1 MNFVCADGIYEN
13 IWNTN
18 LVLNSFK
25 PGFQQLINRFLKKM
39 LISKDSVEKLTKSIV
54 SGKET
59 FCSGL
64 YLSARWFVVSQL
76 NHNGIQL
83 IMLPNKEAAEY
94 CAADL
99 YNLIEGD
106 RVFFLPDSGKS
117 LERSNYKA
125 SLSVQRTS
133 AIGKVLEYKEGQLII
148 VTYPSAVEE
157 EIPDTSKISGS
168 IMKYRIGDEI
178 SHEDISEFLY
188 NSGFE
193 RVDFVA
199 EPGQYA
205 IRGAI
210 VDIFSYS
217 LSNPY
222 RISFFGDE
230 IEAISIFDCNTQLS
244 KEKVEEAEIYPDI
257 TSKDDE
263 ESTVSLT
270 DILPKETLLWLDSS
284 DMYRNKEFFKGF
296 TPFKKVYM
304 ELPLSRQNEEVIKF
318 NISPQPTFN
327 KNFELLTEDIRKHLE
342 EGFKVRIYG
351 EKQSQLDRLKSILS
365 QNGGL
370 MPEFIAGKNI
380 HNGFIDNENKVCCYS
395 DHEIFDRFHRV
406 SIRRSVE
413 KSEQLTINDLTSFA
427 IGDYIVHLDYGVGI
441 FGGLVRMKDD
451 RGRMHE
457 VVKLMYKDN
466 DVIFIS
472 VNSLHKISRYKSK
485 DSEPPR
491 IHKLGSKSWQNLK
504 ASTKSKVK
512 DIAKDLI
519 QLYAKR
525 KSAKG
530 FAFSADTYMQQELES
545 SFMYEDT
552 PDQEKAVYAVKRDME
567 DDCPMDRLVCGDVG
581 FGKTEVAIRAA
592 FKAVADSKQVAVLV
606 PTTILALQHFNTF
619 KNRLKDFPCNIDYVS
634 RLRTTKEISDIQ
646 RRLKAGT
653 LDIVIGTHK
662 LIGKGFEFKDLGLLI
677 IDEEQKF
684 GVSSK
689 EKLRQLKA
697 SVDTLT
703 LTATPIPRTLQ
714 FSLLGARD
722 LSIIST
728 PPPNRIPVQTEIM
741 LFDPDEIKKIIEY
754 ELNRGGQIFFLHN
767 RVEEL
772 QSIHDILHRLV
783 PDMKICVAHG
793 QMEPKVLENKIL
805 DFMAGDYDML
815 LCTTIIENGL
825 DVPNA
830 NTIII
835 NQAQN
840 IGLSDLHQLRGR
852 VGRSNRRAFCYLI
865 VPPLLS
871 ITEDARRRLKAIESF
886 SDLGSGFNIAM
897 QDLDIRGAGNLLGA
911 EQSGFITDMGF
922 ETYQKILAEAM
933 EELGVETGVVTKNS
947 GDNYT
952 YDCVIETDQLAL
964 IPDTYI
970 DVTAEKIRIYKELD
984 SLTSDKELDKMKSRL
999 EDRFGK
1005 MPEELVRLFDIVRIR
1020 QLGIKLGF
1028 EKIIIKNGVMIAF
1041 FITNPLSQYYRSD
1054 KFAKVLEN
1062 ISLNPSLF
1070 ELKQNDSKLR
1080 IFARNVDG
1088 IAKAYSILQK
1098 LQ

>member
-1 MNFVCADGIYEN
+1 
-13 IWNTN
+13 
-18 LVLNSFK
+18 
-25 PGFQQLINRFLKKM
+25 M
-39 LISKDSVEKLTKSIV
+39 LISTKSVNTLAEKLSSSTEI
-54 SGKET
+54 

-64 YLSARWFVVSQL
+64 FLSARWFVISQL
-76 NHNGIQL
+76 DHDGIQL
-83 IMLPNKEAAEY
+83 VVLPDKESAEY

-99 YNLIEGD
+99 YTLIEGD
-106 RVFFLPDSGKS
+106 KVFFLPDSGKN
-117 LERSNYKA
+117 LERSNYK
-125 SLSVQRTS
+125 STLGVQRTS
-133 AIGKVLEYKEGQLII
+133 AVGKILDHKEGQLIV
-148 VTYPSAVEE
+148 VTYPSALEE
-157 EIPDTSKISGS
+157 GIPDAGKIKESLLKLS
-168 IMKYRIGDEI
+168 VGDEI
-178 SHEDISEFLY
+178 SHDDIVKSLFD
-188 NSGFE
+188 SGFE
-193 RVDFVA
+193 RVDFVG
-199 EPGQYA
+199 EPGQFA

-217 LSNPY
+217 YNDPF
-222 RISFFGDE
+222 RVSFFGDE
-230 IEAISIFDCNTQLS
+230 IDTINIFDCNTQLS
-244 KEKVEEAEIYPDI
+244 KEKVQTAEIYPDI
-257 TSKDDE
+257 VASE
-263 ESTVSLT
+263 EEGECMMQIA
-270 DILPKETLLWLDSS
+270 DMLPADTLIWLDSS
-284 DMYRNKEFFKGF
+284 DMYRNKGFFPAIERFRKI
-296 TPFKKVYM
+296 YM
-304 ELPLSRQNEEVIKF
+304 ELPLSRQNEDAIKF
-318 NISPQPTFN
+318 NIAPQPVFN
-327 KNFELLTEDIRKHLE
+327 KNFELLTEDIRKRLE
-342 EGFKVRIYG
+342 EGYRVRIYG
-351 EKQSQLDRLKSILS
+351 EKQSQLERLQSILS
-365 QNGGL
+365 QNGGI
-370 MPEFIAGKNI
+370 MPEFIPKKNI
-380 HNGFIDNENKVCCYS
+380 HNGFIDHENKVCCYS

-406 SIRRSVE
+406 SIRRTVE

-427 IGDYIVHLDYGVGI
+427 IGDYIVHIDYGVGI

-451 RGRMHE
+451 KGRMHE
-457 VVKLMYKDN
+457 VVKLMYRDN
-466 DVIFIS
+466 DVVFVS
-472 VNSLHKISRYKSK
+472 VHALHKISRYKSK
-485 DSEPPR
+485 DSEPPK
-491 IHKLGSKSWQNLK
+491 IHKLGSKVWQNLK

-525 KSAKG
+525 KSARG
-530 FAFSADTYMQQELES
+530 FAFSADTFMQQELES

-552 PDQEKAVYAVKRDME
+552 PDQEKAVQAVKRDME

-581 FGKTEVAIRAA
+581 FGKTEVAVRAA

-619 KNRLKDFPCNIDYVS
+619 RNRLKDFPCNIDYVS
-634 RLRTTKEISDIQ
+634 RLRTAKEISDIQ
-646 RRLKAGT
+646 KRLKAGT

-684 GVSSK
+684 GVSAK

-741 LFDPDEIKKIIEY
+741 LFDHDEIKKIIRY

-793 QMEPKVLENKIL
+793 QMEAKMLENKIL

-933 EELGVETGVVTKNS
+933 EELGVETGLTPKNVKES
-947 GDNYT
+947 YVS
-952 YDCVIETDQLAL
+952 DCTIETDQLAL
-964 IPDTYI
+964 IPDSYI
-970 DVTAEKIRIYKELD
+970 DMTAEKIRIYKELD
-984 SLTSDKELDKMKSRL
+984 SMTSDKELDNLRIRL

-1005 MPEELVRLFDIVRIR
+1005 MPEELQRLFDIVRIR

-1041 FITNPLSQYYRSD
+1041 FISNPLSQYYRSD
-1054 KFAKVLEN
+1054 KFAKILEN
-1062 ISLNPSLF
+1062 VSLNPKLF
-1070 ELKQNDSKLR
+1070 ELKQNDNKLR
-1080 IFARNVDG
+1080 IFSRNVDG
-1088 IAKAYSILQK
+1088 ISKAYSILKK
-1098 LQ
+1098 L

>member
-1 MNFVCADGIYEN
+1 MLVSTDSINKLSRSADSSRE
-13 IWNTN
+13 
-18 LVLNSFK
+18 V
-25 PGFQQLINRFLKKM
+25 
-39 LISKDSVEKLTKSIV
+39 
-54 SGKET
+54 

-64 YLSARWFVVSQL
+64 FLSARWFAVSQL
-76 NHNGIQL
+76 DRDGLNMIV
-83 IMLPNKEAAEY
+83 LPDKESAEY

-99 YNLIEGD
+99 YNLVEGD
-106 RVFFLPDSGKS
+106 KVFFLPGSGRS
-117 LERSNYKA
+117 LERSNYKS
-125 SLSVQRTS
+125 SLEVQRTS
-133 AIGKVLEYKEGQLII
+133 AVGRILEYSGEQLYI
-148 VTYPSAVEE
+148 VTYPSALEE
-157 EIPDTSKISGS
+157 QIPDAETIRKSLIILSE
-168 IMKYRIGDEI
+168 GDEI
-178 SHEDISEFLY
+178 SHDEIVRVLFEND
-188 NSGFE
+188 FE
-193 RVDFVA
+193 RVDFVS
-199 EPGQYA
+199 EPGQFA

-217 LSNPY
+217 YNDPF

-230 IEAISIFDCNTQLS
+230 RDSINIFDCNTQLS
-244 KEKVEEAEIYPDI
+244 KQKAAKAEIYPDI
-257 TSKDDE
+257 LNDE
-263 ESTVSLT
+263 DRTMVSIC
-270 DILPKETLLWLDSS
+270 DILPEDTLFWLDSS
-284 DMYRNKEFFKGF
+284 DMYRQKEFFSLTGK
-296 TPFKKVYM
+296 FKRIYM
-304 ELPLSRQNEEVIKF
+304 DVPLSRQDVETVKF
-318 NISPQPTFN
+318 NISPQPSFN
-327 KNFELLTEDIRKHLE
+327 KNFELLTEDIRKNLE
-342 EGFKVRIYG
+342 NGYRVRIYG
-351 EKQSQLDRLKSILS
+351 EKLSQLERLKSILS
-365 QNGGL
+365 QNNGIL
-370 MPEFIAGKNI
+370 PEFISGKNI
-380 HNGFIDNENKVCCYS
+380 HNGFIDHENKVCCYS

-406 SIRRSVE
+406 SIRRTVE
-413 KSEQLTINDLTSFA
+413 KSEQLTINDLTSFS
-427 IGDYIVHLDYGVGI
+427 IGDYIVHIDYGVGI

-451 RGRMHE
+451 KGRMHE
-457 VVKLMYKDN
+457 VVKLTYKDN
-466 DVIFIS
+466 DVVFVS
-472 VNSLHKISRYKSK
+472 VHALHKISRYKSK
-485 DSEPPR
+485 DSEPPK
-491 IHKLGSKSWQNLK
+491 IHKLGSRAWQNLK

-525 KSAKG
+525 KGSKG

-552 PDQEKAVYAVKRDME
+552 PDQEKAVIAVKRDME

-581 FGKTEVAIRAA
+581 FGKTEVAVRAA

-619 KNRLKDFPCNIDYVS
+619 KGRLKDFPCNIDYVS
-634 RLRTTKEISDIQ
+634 RLRTAKEISDIRQ
-646 RRLKAGT
+646 RLKNGS

-684 GVSSK
+684 GVGAK
-689 EKLRQLKA
+689 EKLRQIKA

-722 LSIIST
+722 LSIINT

-741 LFDPDEIKKIIEY
+741 LFDHDEVRKIINY
-754 ELNRGGQIFFLHN
+754 ELNRGGQIFFVHN

-793 QMEPKVLENKIL
+793 QMESKTLENKIL
-805 DFMAGDYDML
+805 EFMAGDYDML

-825 DVPNA
+825 DIPNA

-852 VGRSNRRAFCYLI
+852 VGRSNKRAFCYLM
-865 VPPLLS
+865 VPPLVS

-933 EELGVETGVVTKNS
+933 EELGVETGMTS
-947 GDNYT
+947 GRVDEAYVS
-952 YDCVIETDQLAL
+952 DCTIETDQLAL
-964 IPDTYI
+964 IPDSYI
-970 DVTAEKIRIYKELD
+970 DMTAEKIRIYKELD
-984 SLTSDKELDKMKSRL
+984 SLTTEKEAQQMKKKL
-999 EDRFGK
+999 EDRFGEL
-1005 MPEELVRLFDIVRIR
+1005 PEELLRLFEIIKIR
-1020 QLGIKLGF
+1020 QLGQKLGF
-1028 EKIIIKNGVMIAF
+1028 EKIIIKNGVMISF
-1041 FITNPLSQYYRSD
+1041 FISNPLSQYYRSD
-1054 KFAKVLEN
+1054 IFSRILEN
-1062 ISLNPSLF
+1062 VSVNPKLF
-1070 ELKQNDSKLR
+1070 ELKQNDNRLR
-1080 IFARNVDG
+1080 VFSRNVDSLS
-1088 IAKAYSILQK
+1088 AAYSILKK
-1098 LQ
+1098 L

>member
-1 MNFVCADGIYEN
+1 
-13 IWNTN
+13 
-18 LVLNSFK
+18 
-25 PGFQQLINRFLKKM
+25 M
-39 LISKDSVEKLTKSIV
+39 LISTESVKKLAERISASDEV
-54 SGKET
+54 

-64 YLSARWFVVSQL
+64 FLSARWFAVSQL
-76 NHNGIQL
+76 DHDGLQVIV
-83 IMLPNKEAAEY
+83 LPDKDSAEY

-99 YNLIEGD
+99 YNLIDGD
-106 RVFFLPDSGKS
+106 KVFFLPDSGRA
-117 LERSNYKA
+117 LEKSNYKS
-125 SLSVQRTS
+125 SLGVQRTS
-133 AIGKVLEYKEGQLII
+133 AIGKIAEGRGEQTFVI
-148 VTYPSAVEE
+148 TYPSAIEE
-157 EIPDTSKISGS
+157 PVPDSQKIKES
-168 IMKYRIGDEI
+168 MLELRVGDEI
-178 SHEDISEFLY
+178 SHEDIVNALFE
-188 NSGFE
+188 NGFE
-193 RVDFVA
+193 RVDFVS
-199 EPGQYA
+199 EPGQFA

-217 LSNPY
+217 YNNPF
-222 RISFFGDE
+222 RVSFFGDE
-230 IEAISIFDCNTQLS
+230 IEGINIFDCNSQLS
-244 KEKVEEAEIYPDI
+244 KDKVESAEIYPDI
-257 TSKDDE
+257 VTAE
-263 ESTVSLT
+263 EGEGMVHLC
-270 DILPKETLLWLDSS
+270 DLLPEDTLFWLDSS
-284 DMYRNKEFFKGF
+284 DMYRQREFF
-296 TPFKKVYM
+296 PMLQRFKRIYM
-304 ELPLSRQNEEVIKF
+304 DVPLSRQNEDPVRF
-318 NISPQPTFN
+318 NIAPQPSFN
-327 KNFELLTEDIRKHLE
+327 KNFELLSEDIRKNLE
-342 EGFKVRIYG
+342 NGYRVRIYG

-365 QNGGL
+365 QDNAIL
-370 MPEFIAGKNI
+370 PEFVPKKNI
-380 HNGFIDNENKVCCYS
+380 HNGFIDHENKVCCYS

-413 KSEQLTINDLTSFA
+413 KSEQLTVNDLTSFA
-427 IGDYIVHLDYGVGI
+427 IGDYIVHIDYGVGI

-451 RGRMHE
+451 KGRMHE
-457 VVKLMYKDN
+457 VVKLTYKDG
-466 DVIFIS
+466 DVVFVS
-472 VNSLHKISRYKSK
+472 VHALHKISRYKSK
-485 DSEPPR
+485 DSEPPK
-491 IHKLGSKSWQNLK
+491 IHKLGSKAWQNLK
-504 ASTKSKVK
+504 TSTKSKVK

-552 PDQEKAVYAVKRDME
+552 PDQEKAVIAVKRDME

-581 FGKTEVAIRAA
+581 FGKTEVAVRAA

-606 PTTILALQHFNTF
+606 PTTILALQHFKTF
-619 KNRLKDFPCNIDYVS
+619 QSRLKDFPCNIDYVS
-634 RLRTTKEISDIQ
+634 RLRTAKEISDIQ
-646 RRLKAGT
+646 KRLKSGA

-684 GVSSK
+684 GVSAK

-722 LSIIST
+722 LSIINT

-741 LFDPDEIKKIIEY
+741 LFDHDEVKKIIRY
-754 ELNRGGQIFFLHN
+754 ELNRGGQIFFVHN

-793 QMEPKVLENKIL
+793 QMEAKVLENKIL
-805 DFMAGDYDML
+805 EFMAGDYDML

-825 DVPNA
+825 DIPNA

-852 VGRSNRRAFCYLI
+852 VGRSNKRSFCYLM
-865 VPPLLS
+865 VPPLVS
-871 ITEDARRRLKAIESF
+871 ITDDARRRLKAIEAF

-933 EELGVETGVVTKNS
+933 EELGMETGMTTRSINE
-947 GDNYT
+947 NYIS
-952 YDCVIETDQLAL
+952 DCTIETDQPAL
-964 IPDTYI
+964 IPDSYI
-970 DVTAEKIRIYKELD
+970 DMTAEKIRIYKELD
-984 SLTSDKELDKMKSRL
+984 SLTSVKEAEQLKGRL
-999 EDRFGK
+999 SDRFG
-1005 MPEELVRLFDIVRIR
+1005 PLPDELLRLFDIVNIR
-1020 QLGIKLGF
+1020 QLGQKLGF

-1041 FITNPLSQYYRSD
+1041 FISNPLSRYYKSD
-1054 KFAKVLEN
+1054 VFAGILEN
-1062 ISLNPSLF
+1062 VTKNPKLF
-1070 ELKQNDSKLR
+1070 ELKQNDNRLR
-1080 IFARNVDG
+1080 IFSRNVES
-1088 IAKAYSILQK
+1088 ISKAYSILKK
-1098 LQ
+1098 L

>member
-1 MNFVCADGIYEN
+1 
-13 IWNTN
+13 
-18 LVLNSFK
+18 
-25 PGFQQLINRFLKKM
+25 M
-39 LISKDSVEKLTKSIV
+39 LISTKSTITLADKV
-54 SGKET
+54 SSSMET

-64 YLSARWFVVSQL
+64 FLSARWFVVSQL
-76 NHNGIQL
+76 DHDGIQV
-83 IMLPNKEAAEY
+83 IVLPDKESAEY

-106 RVFFLPDSGKS
+106 CVFFLPDSGKS
-117 LERSNYKA
+117 LERSNYK
-125 SLSVQRTS
+125 STLSVQRTS
-133 AIGKVLEYKEGQLII
+133 AIGKILEYNDGKLIV
-148 VTYPSAVEE
+148 VTYPSAMEE
-157 EIPDTSKISGS
+157 GIPSVQKIKDSLL
-168 IMKYRIGDEI
+168 KLAVGDEI
-178 SHEDISEFLY
+178 SHDDIVDSLFS
-188 NSGFE
+188 NGFE

-199 EPGQYA
+199 EPGQFA

-217 LSNPY
+217 YNDPF

-230 IEAISIFDCNTQLS
+230 IDSINIFDCNTQLS
-244 KEKVEEAEIYPDI
+244 KEKVQSAEIYPDI
-257 TSKDDE
+257 VTSESE
-263 ESTVSLT
+263 ESFISISDV
-270 DILPKETLLWLDSS
+270 LPDDTLLWLDSS
-284 DMYRNKEFFKGF
+284 DMYRNKSFFPLLERFRKI
-296 TPFKKVYM
+296 YM
-304 ELPLSRQNEEVIKF
+304 ELPLSRQDEDPVRF
-318 NISPQPTFN
+318 NIVPQPVFN
-327 KNFELLTEDIRKHLE
+327 KNFELLTVEIRKRLE
-342 EGFKVRIYG
+342 EGYRVRIYG
-351 EKQSQLDRLKSILS
+351 EKQSQLERLKSILS
-365 QNGGL
+365 QNNAIL
-370 MPEFIAGKNI
+370 PEFVVKCNI
-380 HNGFIDNENKVCCYS
+380 HNGFIDHENKVCCYS

-406 SIRRSVE
+406 SIRRTVE
-413 KSEQLTINDLTSFA
+413 KSEQLTINDLTSFS
-427 IGDYIVHLDYGVGI
+427 IGDYIVHIDYGVGI

-451 RGRMHE
+451 KGRMHE
-457 VVKLMYKDN
+457 VVKLTYKDN
-466 DVIFIS
+466 DVVFVS
-472 VNSLHKISRYKSK
+472 VHALHKISRYKSK
-485 DSEPPR
+485 DSEPPK
-491 IHKLGSKSWQNLK
+491 IHRLGSRAWQNLK
-504 ASTKSKVK
+504 TSTKSKVK

-525 KSAKG
+525 KSAHG

-552 PDQEKAVYAVKRDME
+552 PDQEKAVAAVKRDME

-581 FGKTEVAIRAA
+581 FGKTEVAVRAA

-619 KNRLKDFPCNIDYVS
+619 RNRLKDLPCNIDYVS
-634 RLRTTKEISDIQ
+634 RLRTAKEISDIQ
-646 RRLKAGT
+646 KRLKSGS

-684 GVSSK
+684 GVTAK

-722 LSIIST
+722 LSIINT

-741 LFDPDEIKKIIEY
+741 LFDHDEMRKIINY
-754 ELNRGGQIFFLHN
+754 ELNRGGQVFFVHN

-772 QSIHDILHRLV
+772 QSINDILQRLV
-783 PDMKICVAHG
+783 PDMRICVAHG
-793 QMEPKVLENKIL
+793 QMEPKTLENKIL

-825 DVPNA
+825 DIPNA

-865 VPPLLS
+865 VPPLVS

-933 EELGVETGVVTKNS
+933 EELGMETGISAKSSDS
-947 GDNYT
+947 GFSS
-952 YDCVIETDQLAL
+952 DCTIETDQLAL
-964 IPDTYI
+964 IPDSYI
-970 DVTAEKIRIYKELD
+970 DMTAEKIRLYKELD
-984 SLTSDKELDKMKSRL
+984 SLSSEKEIEHMKMKL
-999 EDRFGK
+999 TDRFG
-1005 MPEELVRLFDIVRIR
+1005 PVPDELSRLFDIVRIR
-1020 QLGIKLGF
+1020 QLGQKMGF

-1041 FITNPLSQYYRSD
+1041 FISNPLSQYYRSD
-1054 KFAKVLEN
+1054 RFSKILEN
-1062 ISLNPSLF
+1062 ISLNPRLF

-1080 IFARNVDG
+1080 IFVRNVDS
-1088 IAKAYSILQK
+1088 ISKAYDILNK
-1098 LQ
+1098 L

>member
-1 MNFVCADGIYEN
+1 
-13 IWNTN
+13 
-18 LVLNSFK
+18 
-25 PGFQQLINRFLKKM
+25 M
-39 LISKDSVEKLTKSIV
+39 LISSFSINKLAENSCREV
-54 SGKET
+54 
-59 FCSGL
+59 FCTGL
-64 YLSARWFVVSQL
+64 FLSARWFVVSQYDYD
-76 NHNGIQL
+76 GIQL
-83 IMLPNKEAAEY
+83 IVLPDKDSAEY

-106 RVFFLPDSGKS
+106 RVFFLPGSGKS
-117 LERSNYKA
+117 LEKSNYK
-125 SLSVQRTS
+125 STLGVQRTS
-133 AIGKVLEYKEGQLII
+133 AIGKILDHKDGVLVV
-148 VTYPSAVEE
+148 VTYASALEE
-157 EIPDTSKISGS
+157 KIPDASS
-168 IMKYRIGDEI
+168 IRNSVLKLSQGDEI
-178 SHEDISEFLY
+178 SHEDIVDSLF
-188 NSGFE
+188 SAGFE
-193 RVDFVA
+193 RVDFVS
-199 EPGQYA
+199 EPGQFA

-217 LSNPY
+217 YNDPF
-222 RISFFGDE
+222 RVSFFGDE
-230 IEAISIFDCNTQLS
+230 IDSINVFDCNTQLS
-244 KEKVEEAEIYPDI
+244 KEKVDTAEIYPDI
-257 TSKDDE
+257 VAE
-263 ESTVSLT
+263 EGECESFMNIT
-270 DILPKETLLWLDSS
+270 DILPEETLVWLDSS
-284 DMYRNKEFFKGF
+284 DMYKEKEFFKDLSRF
-296 TPFKKVYM
+296 RRIYLD
-304 ELPLSRQNEEVIKF
+304 LPLGRQDEMTVKF
-318 NISPQPTFN
+318 NISPQPSFN
-327 KNFELLTEDIRKHLE
+327 KNFELLTEDIRKRLE
-342 EGFKVRIYG
+342 EGYRVRIYG
-351 EKQSQLDRLKSILS
+351 EKKSQLERLQSILM
-365 QNGGL
+365 QNGGI
-370 MPEFIAGKNI
+370 MPEFISGCNI
-380 HNGFIDNENKVCCYS
+380 HNGFIDHENKVCCYS

-406 SIRRSVE
+406 NIRRSVE
-413 KSEQLTINDLTSFA
+413 KSEMLTINDLTSFA
-427 IGDYIVHLDYGVGI
+427 IGDYIVHIDYGVGI

-451 RGRMHE
+451 KGRMHE
-457 VVKLMYKDN
+457 VVKLTYKDN
-466 DVIFIS
+466 DVVFVS
-472 VNSLHKISRYKSK
+472 VHALHRISRYKSK
-485 DSEPPR
+485 DAEPPK
-491 IHKLGSKSWQNLK
+491 IHKLGSKAWQNLK
-504 ASTKSKVK
+504 TSTKSKVK

-525 KSAKG
+525 KSARG
-530 FAFSADTYMQQELES
+530 FAFSADTYLQQELES

-552 PDQEKAVYAVKRDME
+552 PDQEKAVQAVKRDME
-567 DDCPMDRLVCGDVG
+567 DTCPMDRLVCGDVG
-581 FGKTEVAIRAA
+581 FGKTEVAVRAA

-619 KNRLKDFPCNIDYVS
+619 KNRLKDLPCNIDNVS
-634 RLRTTKEISDIQ
+634 RLRTAKEISDIQ
-646 RRLKAGT
+646 KRLKAGT

-684 GVSSK
+684 GVSAK

-722 LSIIST
+722 LSIINT

-741 LFDPDEIKKIIEY
+741 LFDHDEVRGILNY
-754 ELNRGGQIFFLHN
+754 ELNRGGQIFFVHN

-793 QMEPKVLENKIL
+793 QMEAKVLENKIL

-852 VGRSNRRAFCYLI
+852 VGRSNRRAFCYLM
-865 VPPLLS
+865 VPPLVS
-871 ITEDARRRLKAIESF
+871 ITDDARRRLKAIEAF

-933 EELGVETGVVTKNS
+933 EELGMETGITTKGKDDS
-947 GDNYT
+947 FLS
-952 YDCVIETDQLAL
+952 DCTIETDQLAL
-964 IPDTYI
+964 IPDSYI

-984 SLTSDKELDKMKSRL
+984 SLTSVNDINSMKERL
-999 EDRFGK
+999 SDRFGPL
-1005 MPEELVRLFDIVRIR
+1005 PEELLRLFDIVLIR
-1020 QLGIKLGF
+1020 QLGQKLGF

-1041 FITNPLSQYYRSD
+1041 FISNPLSQYYKSD
-1054 KFAKVLEN
+1054 RFSKVLEN
-1062 ISLNPSLF
+1062 ITLNPKIF

-1080 IFARNVDG
+1080 IFSRNIDS
-1088 IAKAYSILQK
+1088 ISKAYEVLKK
-1098 LQ
+1098 L

>member
-1 MNFVCADGIYEN
+1 
-13 IWNTN
+13 
-18 LVLNSFK
+18 
-25 PGFQQLINRFLKKM
+25 M
-39 LISKDSVEKLTKSIV
+39 LISTKSV
-54 SGKET
+54 NALASGMGSAIET

-64 YLSARWFVVSQL
+64 FLSARWFVVSGL
-76 NHNGIQL
+76 DHDGIQM
-83 IMLPNKEAAEY
+83 IVMPDRESAEY
-94 CAADL
+94 CAVDL
-99 YNLIEGD
+99 YNLTEGD
-106 RVFFLPDSGKS
+106 CVFFLPDSGRR
-117 LERSNYKA
+117 LEKSNYKA

-133 AIGKVLEYKEGQLII
+133 AVGRIIDYKEGRLII
-148 VTYPSAVEE
+148 VTYPSALEE
-157 EIPDTSKISGS
+157 GVPAPAS
-168 IMKYRIGDEI
+168 IKESLLKLNTGDEI
-178 SHEDISEFLY
+178 SHESIVESLFG
-188 NSGFE
+188 SGFE

-199 EPGQYA
+199 EPGQFA

-217 LSNPY
+217 YNDPF

-230 IEAISIFDCNTQLS
+230 IESINIFDCNTQLS
-244 KEKVEEAEIYPDI
+244 KEKVVSAEIYPDL
-257 TSKDDE
+257 TPSDE
-263 ESTVSLT
+263 EGESCVRIA
-270 DILPKETLLWLDSS
+270 DILPSETLLWLDSS
-284 DMYRNKEFFKGF
+284 DMYRERAFFPLLERFRKIYLE
-296 TPFKKVYM
+296 V
-304 ELPLSRQNEEVIKF
+304 PLSRQNEPSIKF
-318 NISPQPTFN
+318 SIAPQPTFN
-327 KNFELLTEDIRKHLE
+327 KNFELLTEDIRKRLE
-342 EGFKVRIYG
+342 EGYRVRIYG

-365 QNGGL
+365 QNSGI
-370 MPEFIAGKNI
+370 MPEFVPHCNI
-380 HNGFIDNENKVCCYS
+380 HNGFIDHENKVCCYS

-406 SIRRSVE
+406 MLRRTVE

-427 IGDYIVHLDYGVGI
+427 IGDYIVHIDYGVGI

-451 RGRMHE
+451 KGRMHE
-457 VVKLMYKDN
+457 VVKLTYKDN
-466 DVIFIS
+466 DVVFVS
-472 VNSLHKISRYKSK
+472 VHSLHKISRYKSK
-485 DSEPPR
+485 DSEPPK
-491 IHKLGSKSWQNLK
+491 IHKLGSKVWQSLK

-525 KSAKG
+525 KSSKG
-530 FAFSADTYMQQELES
+530 FAYSPDSYLQQELES

-552 PDQEKAVYAVKRDME
+552 PDQEKAVQAVKKDME

-581 FGKTEVAIRAA
+581 FGKTEVAVRAA

-606 PTTILALQHFNTF
+606 PTTILALQHFKTF
-619 KNRLKDFPCNIDYVS
+619 QSRLKDLPCNVDYVS
-634 RLRTTKEISDIQ
+634 RLRTAKEIADIQ

-684 GVSSK
+684 GVSAK

-741 LFDPDEIKKIIEY
+741 LFDDDEIKKILRY
-754 ELNRGGQIFFLHN
+754 ELNRGGQIFFVHN

-772 QSIHDILHRLV
+772 QSVYDILHRIV

-793 QMEPKVLENKIL
+793 QMEAKVLENKIL

-815 LCTTIIENGL
+815 LCTTIIESGL
-825 DVPNA
+825 DIPNA

-865 VPPLLS
+865 VPPLVS
-871 ITEDARRRLKAIESF
+871 ISDDARRRLKAIESF

-933 EELGVETGVVTKNS
+933 EELGMETGIVTK
-947 GDNYT
+947 GTADNFIS
-952 YDCVIETDQLAL
+952 DCTIETDQLAL
-964 IPDTYI
+964 IPDSYI
-970 DVTAEKIRIYKELD
+970 DMTAEKIRIYKELD
-984 SLTSDKELDKMKSRL
+984 SVSSEKGLSDMKSRL
-999 EDRFGK
+999 TDRFGAI
-1005 MPEELVRLFDIVRIR
+1005 PVELERLFDIVRIR
-1020 QLGIKLGF
+1020 QLGKSLGF
-1028 EKIIIKNGVMIAF
+1028 EKIIVKNGVLIAF
-1041 FITNPLSQYYRSD
+1041 FISNPLSQYYRSD
-1054 KFAKVLEN
+1054 KFSKVLEN
-1062 ISLNPSLF
+1062 VSAHPKVF
-1070 ELKQNDSKLR
+1070 EVKQPDGRLR
-1080 IFARNVDG
+1080 IVVRNVDSLE
-1088 IAKAYSILQK
+1088 KAYKILK
-1098 LQ
+1098 ML

>member
-1 MNFVCADGIYEN
+1 
-13 IWNTN
+13 
-18 LVLNSFK
+18 
-25 PGFQQLINRFLKKM
+25 M
-39 LISKDSVEKLTKSIV
+39 LISSESVKKIADKLSSDMEI
-54 SGKET
+54 

-64 YLSARWFVVSQL
+64 FLSARWFVVSEL
-76 NHNGIQL
+76 DHDGIQL
-83 IMLPNKEAAEY
+83 LVLPDKESAEY

-99 YNLIEGD
+99 YHLIEGD
-106 RVFFLPDSGKS
+106 KVFFLPDSGKS
-117 LERSNYKA
+117 LEKSNYKS

-133 AIGKVLEYKEGQLII
+133 AIGKIIDHKEGQMVV
-148 VTYPSAVEE
+148 VTYPSALEE
-157 EIPDTSKISGS
+157 GIPDPRNIRKSLLRLSV
-168 IMKYRIGDEI
+168 GDEI
-178 SHEDISEFLY
+178 SHEDIIDSLFE
-188 NSGFE
+188 SGFE

-199 EPGQYA
+199 EPGQFA

-217 LSNPY
+217 YNNPF

-230 IEAISIFDCNTQLS
+230 IESVNIFDCNTQLS
-244 KEKVEEAEIYPDI
+244 KEKVNEAEIYPDI
-257 TSKDDE
+257 TMSEDGSE
-263 ESTVSLT
+263 TVSIV
-270 DILPKETLLWLDSS
+270 DILPSETLVWLDSS
-284 DMYRNKEFFKGF
+284 DMYRNVGFFPMLERF
-296 TPFKKVYM
+296 RRIYM
-304 ELPLSRQNEEVIKF
+304 EVPLSRQNEEPVRF
-318 NISPQPTFN
+318 NISPQPSFN
-327 KNFELLTEDIRKHLE
+327 KNFELLTADIRNRLE
-342 EGFKVRIYG
+342 EGYRVRIYG

-365 QNGGL
+365 QNGAIL
-370 MPEFIAGKNI
+370 PEFVAGKNI
-380 HNGFIDNENKVCCYS
+380 HNGFIDHENKVCCYS

-406 SIRRSVE
+406 SIRRTVE

-427 IGDYIVHLDYGVGI
+427 IGDYIVHIDYGVGI

-457 VVKLMYKDN
+457 VVKLMYRDN
-466 DVIFIS
+466 DVVFVS
-472 VNSLHKISRYKSK
+472 VHSLHKISRYKSK
-485 DSEPPR
+485 DSEPPK
-491 IHKLGSKSWQNLK
+491 IHKIGSRVWQNLK
-504 ASTKSKVK
+504 AGTKAKVK

-519 QLYAKR
+519 KLYAER
-525 KSAKG
+525 KAAKG
-530 FAFSADTYMQQELES
+530 YAFSADTFMQQELES

-552 PDQEKAVYAVKRDME
+552 PDQEKAVEAVKRDME
-567 DDCPMDRLVCGDVG
+567 DDCPMDRLICGDVG
-581 FGKTEVAIRAA
+581 FGKTEVAVRAA

-606 PTTILALQHFNTF
+606 PTTILALQHYNTF
-619 KNRLKDFPCNIDYVS
+619 RNRLKDFPCNIDYVS
-634 RLRTTKEISDIQ
+634 RLRTAKEISEIQ
-646 RRLKAGT
+646 KKLKAGT
-653 LDIVIGTHK
+653 IDIVIGTHK

-684 GVSSK
+684 GVSAK

-722 LSIIST
+722 LSIINT

-741 LFDPDEIKKIIEY
+741 LFDSDEIKKIINY

-793 QMEPKVLENKIL
+793 QMEAKVLENKIL
-805 DFMAGDYDML
+805 DFMDGDYDML

-865 VPPLLS
+865 VPPLLT
-871 ITEDARRRLKAIESF
+871 ITDDARRRLKAIEAF

-933 EELGVETGVVTKNS
+933 EELGVETGLTPKNRKDS
-947 GDNYT
+947 YVS
-952 YDCVIETDQLAL
+952 DCTIETDQLAL

-984 SLTSDKELDKMKSRL
+984 SLSSDKELDNMKERL
-999 EDRFGK
+999 EDRFGPV
-1005 MPEELVRLFDIVRIR
+1005 PEELSRLFDIVRIR
-1020 QLGIKLGF
+1020 QLGERLGF

-1041 FITNPLSQYYRSD
+1041 FISNPLSQYYRSD
-1054 KFAKVLEN
+1054 RFSKVLEG
-1062 ISLNPSLF
+1062 ITLNPKVF
-1070 ELKQNDSKLR
+1070 ELKQNDNRLR
-1080 IFARNVDG
+1080 IVSRNVDG
-1088 IAKAYSILQK
+1088 TSKAYSLLKK
-1098 LQ
+1098 L